1 MYFGIYHNMRQFF
14 ASLNVDN
21 FYKDE
26 IVIAL
31 ILLSVYF
38 YADLQIT
45 WLSMQQIF
53 DNIMN
58 RNIPWPKVPEEIS
71 HEAYDLIEK

>member
-1 MYFGIYHNMRQFF
+1 MRQFF